1 MLLEN
6 QTKLVE
12 PCSLWVC
19 VLVPPKL
26 ATICKVGKWWW
37 GNDSHYQCLR
47 QPLIFGLVLKWQ
59 SSFGRSVKIGERGRQ
74 FSNNCSSPV
83 HTILKVIG
91 PRFFQRRKRSRRGGR
106 WSSRSCKA
114 PNTKVSQRMCFR
126 HAIQTEFKTL
136 EFRNRLWS
144 YWDYK
149 TCQKSGE
156 TQALYQFC
164 IKLPVFPL
172 ALEPYLGFYSVAQKR
187 KLRDKT
193 TAWILQRP

>member
-1 MLLEN
+1 M
-6 QTKLVE
+6 
-12 PCSLWVC
+12 
-19 VLVPPKL
+19 
-26 ATICKVGKWWW
+26 
-37 GNDSHYQCLR
+37 
-47 QPLIFGLVLKWQ
+47 LKWQ

-136 EFRNRLWS
+136 EFRNRLCS

-172 ALEPYLGFYSVAQKR
+172 SSSGTISGFLLSCSKEKTERQDNYMDFANALDFDIQVILSERTRFSTLRFSLKIKSFTEQNNFYRS
-187 KLRDKT
+187 D
-193 TAWILQRP
+193 ILHDFSISSF

>member
-1 MLLEN
+1 M
-6 QTKLVE
+6 
-12 PCSLWVC
+12 
-19 VLVPPKL
+19 
-26 ATICKVGKWWW
+26 
-37 GNDSHYQCLR
+37 
-47 QPLIFGLVLKWQ
+47 LKWQ

-136 EFRNRLWS
+136 EFRNRLCS

-172 ALEPYLGFYSVAQKR
+172 ISGFLLSSSKEKTERQDNCMDFAKALDFVVRVNLSERTTFSTLRFSLKIKFLNKQNNFYRS
-187 KLRDKT
+187 D
-193 TAWILQRP
+193 ILHDFLISSF